1 MNHDITLTETIRKR
15 IDDRG
20 GDMSATIRHDLE
32 QYYAL
37 LYFVGEEMR
46 GYFSIDEASHLCDV
60 FRSTSMDIQRLKS
73 WPSFLAWDVEEVEKY
88 EKLGVGAVIE
98 IERLIDKLEKLTI
111 VQALWVWDSIRLFW
125 KTGSHAESK
134 SETLK
139 TLFRTGR

>member
-1 MNHDITLTETIRKR
+1 
-15 IDDRG
+15 
-20 GDMSATIRHDLE
+20 MSATIRHDLE

-88 EKLGVGAVIE
+88 EKLGVGAGIE
-98 IERLIDKLEKLTI
+98 IERLIDKLEN
-111 VQALWVWDSIRLFW
+111 SP
-125 KTGSHAESK
+125 
-134 SETLK
+134 
-139 TLFRTGR
+139 LFRHSGYGIRFVYSGKPALMPNQRVKL